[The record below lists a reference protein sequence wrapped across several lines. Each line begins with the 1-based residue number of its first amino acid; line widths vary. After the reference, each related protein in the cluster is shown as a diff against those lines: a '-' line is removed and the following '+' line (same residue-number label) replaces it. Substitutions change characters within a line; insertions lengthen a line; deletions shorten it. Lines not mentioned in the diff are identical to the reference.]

1 MSTTARM
8 TAPKAPSKVPSTS
21 PKVQVND
28 VVDSQFRVFVDAG
41 HGGLSPYRLYLP
53 TKYVTYPNKAFKH
66 PVAFSDTL
74 KPTPFHGKG
83 WFFEGVWNR
92 VLTSKVWA
100 ILKELQIPA
109 VNICGDNNW
118 SSSYVDHSLKHRVTV
133 ANTIGKN
140 VKWPIYI
147 STHANASKLHLARGY
162 EVYSSPGDTKSD
174 QLAEWHYECVAKLF
188 GDKIK
193 MRPDLSDGDHDR
205 EARFY
210 VLTQTKMPAI
220 LIEHLFFDNYQD
232 ALLLMREDVQDCF
245 AYAQVYTIL
254 KYIEKCYNVNLI
266 FPEPPQLNL

>member
-1 MSTTARM
+1 MSATARI

-21 PKVQVND
+21 PKVQVNEVD
-28 VVDSQFRVFVDAG
+28 VTHFMVFLDPG
-41 HGGLSPYRLYLP
+41 HGGLTPYRLTLP
-53 TKYVTYPNKAFKH
+53 SKYVTYPNKAFHH
-66 PVAFSDTL
+66 PSAVGPDF
-74 KPTPFHGKG
+74 KETPFHGKG

-92 VLTSKVWA
+92 VLVNKVA
-100 ILKELQIPA
+100 KLLFELKIPT
-109 VNICGDNNW
+109 VKVSNT
-118 SSSYVDHSLKHRVTV
+118 YVDTTLKKRVAI
-133 ANTIGKN
+133 ANDIGKHIQYP
-140 VKWPIYI
+140 VYF
-147 STHANASKLHLARGY
+147 STHANASSLHLARGY